1 MTHLNQQQ
9 NLIQSVEKTGVDRL
23 DIDKLKSLPANLSN
37 LKGKVDKLD
46 IAKLETTPFHSSKL
60 SNVVKNEV
68 VKKTEYNAKIKT
80 IEDKISD
87 ITNLATKAILNTKI
101 NEIKAEIP
109 IITSLAINIA
119 LTTVENKILDVSNL
133 VKKTDYDKKINEI
146 QKKITDHSHNEYITT
161 PEFNKLNAK
170 NFAARLAQANLVTK
184 TDFDNKL
191 INLNKKISSNK
202 TKQNI

>member
-23 DIDKLKSLPANLSN
+23 DIDILKSLPTNLSN

-68 VKKTEYNAKIKT
+68 VKKTEY

-101 NEIKAEIP
+101 NEVKAQIP
-109 IITSLAINIA
+109 SITILAINTA
-119 LTTVENKILDVSNL
+119 LTAVENKISDVSNL
-133 VKKTDYDKKINEI
+133 VKKN
-146 QKKITDHSHNEYITT
+146 
-161 PEFNKLNAK
+161 
-170 NFAARLAQANLVTK
+170 
-184 TDFDNKL
+184 
-191 INLNKKISSNK
+191 
-202 TKQNI
+202 